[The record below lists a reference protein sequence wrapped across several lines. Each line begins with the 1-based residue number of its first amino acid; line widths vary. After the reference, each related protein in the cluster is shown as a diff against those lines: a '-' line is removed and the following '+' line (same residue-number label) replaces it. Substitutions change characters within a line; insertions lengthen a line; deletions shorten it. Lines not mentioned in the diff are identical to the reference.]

1 MFKTYRHFI
10 REGHTSD
17 EVLPF
22 KDYPLVKKFQ
32 LFNKLFFD
40 SAIPNNMPVVWG
52 KTGKAVSGTTTG
64 KFKLAP
70 GERKPS
76 GSLAAYT
83 KMNGEVYDLKITMST
98 AVPVRPEWKWDG
110 ILLHEMVHAYL
121 ITQGYWFENHGSR
134 FLTKVHSVSKEFG
147 RPVPVS
153 DTISPEEMQHVTG
166 KPCVLVTYIDT
177 NRSDMQYSVLMPTWK
192 AKANELKATLRHL
205 WIKYDMEIT
214 AFFVPVSKLA
224 TRITLSRTLPAT
236 RYGVSDKT
244 KDMLLTDRKSAVQL
258 WTMNTTDERAV
269 DQKAKDDF
277 FNPNKPAPTIG
288 GRDFGKWNSKVIGS

>member
-1 MFKTYRHFI
+1 MPKTYSHFI

-17 EVLPF
+17 EVLSF
-22 KDYPLVKKFQ
+22 KDYPLVSKFH

-40 SAIPNNMPVVWG
+40 NVIPNNTPVVWG
-52 KTGKAVSGTTTG
+52 KTGKRVSGVTTG

-76 GSLAAYT
+76 GALAAMT

-98 AVPVRPEWKWDG
+98 EVPIRPEWKWDG

-134 FLTKVHSVSKEFG
+134 FLTKVHMVSKDFG

-153 DTISPEEMQHVTG
+153 DTISPEEMEHVTG
-166 KPCVLVTYIDT
+166 KPCVLVTFIDHD
-177 NRSDMQYSVLMPTWK
+177 RKDMQYSLLMPTWK
-192 AKANELKATLRHL
+192 AKAGELKATLRKL
-205 WIKYDMEIT
+205 WIRYDMEIT
-214 AFFVPVSKLA
+214 AFFIPASKLA
-224 TRITLSRTLPAT
+224 TRMTVSRTLPAA
-236 RYGVSDKT
+236 RYGVSDRT
-244 KDMLLTDRKSAVQL
+244 KDMLLTDKKSAVQL
-258 WTMNTTDERAV
+258 WTMNTSIERDA

-277 FNPNKPAPTIG
+277 FNPNKPAPDIG
-288 GRDFGKWNSKVIGS
+288 GRDFGKWNSKVIAP